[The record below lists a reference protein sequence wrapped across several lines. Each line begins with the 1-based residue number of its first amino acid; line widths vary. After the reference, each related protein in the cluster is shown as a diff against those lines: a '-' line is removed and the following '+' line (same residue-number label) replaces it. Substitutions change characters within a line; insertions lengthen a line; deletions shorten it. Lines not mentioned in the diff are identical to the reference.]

1 MNNREYMTFDQWW
14 HGVGSGVRANINDDM
29 ETHARHVASIA
40 WKSAQSVL
48 RHALNERK
56 HG

>member
-14 HGVGSGVRANINDDM
+14 HNAGSGIRPNNNDDM

-40 WKSAQSVL
+40 WKAAQSIM
-48 RHALNERK
+48 RNALAEK
-56 HG
+56 KSG